1 MKRIVIILFATFCLL
16 LQLPLQ
22 TFAAPS
28 DQEVET
34 YLDEIGWTEYDL
46 QQYLDFYH
54 VKLADFRDIE
64 QLKSELGTPITKE
77 NLHDLLQ
84 SYDITEEELEIML
97 ARFGE
102 KIQDYTF
109 LEDLDIAVD
118 FYLTHEE
125 EVARAED
132 FFVSM
137 GFEQEE
143 AHKIFQHLLRLNN
156 SHLTAKLSEI
166 KESPN
171 WSNLLHTFQ
180 VNVEFYTQDET
191 NGLNRISR
199 DEITEASNVI
209 ARFYNEEQELI
220 ATATLP
226 ENVLSENFLS
236 NASEELVHV
245 AQVAMELS
253 SELFGSRMPDTATT
267 YPQNLLTGFAFLLA
281 SFFFLKK

>member
-1 MKRIVIILFATFCLL
+1 MKRIVIILFATVCFLT
-16 LQLPLQ
+16 QLPVQ
-22 TFAAPS
+22 SFAAPT
-28 DQEVET
+28 DQEIET
-34 YLDEIGWTEYDL
+34 YLNEIGWTEYDL
-46 QQYLDFYH
+46 QQYLDFYN
-54 VKLADFRDIE
+54 VKIEDFRDID

-118 FYLTHEE
+118 FYLTHED
-125 EVARAED
+125 EVARAEE

-156 SHLTAKLSEI
+156 TQLAARLPEI

-171 WSNLLHTFQ
+171 WPTLLQTFQ
-180 VNVEFYTQDET
+180 VDVEFYAQDET
-191 NGLNRISR
+191 KGLNKISKE
-199 DEITEASNVI
+199 EITDVSVVV
-209 ARFYNEEQELI
+209 ARFYNVEGEHI

-226 ENVLSENFLS
+226 ENVLTEDFLA

-253 SELFGSRMPDTATT
+253 SELFGNRMPDTAAS
-267 YPQNLLTGFAFLLA
+267 YPQKLLTGFALLLA
-281 SFFFLKK
+281 SFYFLKK